1 MGIKI
6 NKGINL
12 PIHDR
17 LIHDKEARIY
27 NGGKTVSSI
36 SGVGT
41 AGQPHAEDGSWTAV
55 LHHTQKSAQNGL
67 RTSSQGNLLEKNRR
81 QALRYWS

>member
-12 PIHDR
+12 PIYDG

-27 NGGKTVSSI
+27 NGRKTVSSI

-41 AGQPHAEDGSWTAV
+41 TGQPHAKD
-55 LHHTQKSAQNGL
+55 
-67 RTSSQGNLLEKNRR
+67 
-81 QALRYWS
+81 